1 MTNYKVKLDQFE
13 GPLDLLLNLIV
24 EEELDITE
32 ISLAKITDQYIKYLE
47 KIEDLRPE
55 DLADFL
61 VIATK
66 LLLIK
71 SRSMMP
77 YLQQE
82 EEDEG
87 VSLTD
92 QLRIYKEFHDAALK
106 MEERLKEKHFTYGR
120 VDKYYEATEPMFAP
134 PKDFTS
140 DSLKEFFSD
149 VLIRLEPIVRLPKK
163 ALSKTVS
170 LKEKIV
176 HLHGHLEKFKK
187 ASFKEI
193 INQAKDKTEMIVTF
207 LAILELVK
215 GQKVS
220 VAQTGHFEDIEITK
234 V

>member
-1 MTNYKVKLDQFE
+1 MTDYKVKLEKFE
-13 GPLDLLLNLIV
+13 GPLDLLLKLIV

-32 ISLAKITDQYIKYLE
+32 ISLAQITDQYIKYLE
-47 KIEDLRPE
+47 KIEELHPE

-71 SRSMMP
+71 SRSMLP

-82 EEDEG
+82 AEDEG

-92 QLRIYKEFHDAALK
+92 QLKIYKEFHDAALK
-106 MEERLKEKHFTYGR
+106 MEEMLKSKNFTYGR
-120 VDKYYEATEPMFAP
+120 IDKYYEAAEPMFAP
-134 PKDFTS
+134 PKDFTP

-149 VLIRLEPIVRLPKK
+149 VLIRLEPIVKLPKR
-163 ALSKTVS
+163 ALSKTIS
-170 LKEKIV
+170 LKEKII
-176 HLHGHLEKFKK
+176 HLHQHLEKFKK

-193 INQAKDKTEMIVTF
+193 INNSKDKTEMIVTF

-220 VAQTGHFEDIEITK
+220 VTQDDHFADINITK
-234 V
+234 L